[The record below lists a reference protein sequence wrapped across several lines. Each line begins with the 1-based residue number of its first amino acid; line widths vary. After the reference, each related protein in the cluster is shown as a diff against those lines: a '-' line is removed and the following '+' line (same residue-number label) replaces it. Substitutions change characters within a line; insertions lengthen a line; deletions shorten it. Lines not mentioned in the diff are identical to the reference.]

1 MTAIYFLMPVT
12 LLLVSMC
19 FSIFAVRR
27 GKSPKKAL
35 VTHLISFLFIMV
47 LTIALPLT
55 ASAASANEPAAPET
69 TSANET
75 ASEEETP
82 GASPNA
88 SSMGLGMLAA
98 ALVTGMS
105 GIGGGIAV
113 AAAAPAAIGA
123 TSEDP
128 KNFGKALIFVALGEG
143 IALYG
148 LLMSILIWAK
158 Y

>member
-1 MTAIYFLMPVT
+1 MIAFYILMPVA
-12 LLLVSMC
+12 LLLVSMVLC
-19 FSIFAVRR
+19 TVAVKR

-35 VTHLISFLFIMV
+35 SAHLISFVMILA
-47 LTIALPLT
+47 LTIALPLS
-55 ASAASANEPAAPET
+55 ASAASPET
-69 TSANET
+69 GEAPTTTAAET
-75 ASEEETP
+75 TAP
-82 GASPNA
+82 VADAAA

-98 ALVTGMS
+98 ALVTGLS

-128 KNFGKALIFVALGEG
+128 KNFGKSLIFVALGEG

-148 LLMSILIWAK
+148 LLISILIYSK